1 MEDLFDLSNLQ
12 VVGTTVTEF
21 IIGLLLTSILSI
33 LIKNIYLSFSNSVSN
48 KSIIANIFPLFSVSI
63 FLIVITIKS
72 SIVLSLGLVGALSI
86 IRFRTAIKEAEQIVY
101 FLILTGISIAVAA
114 GSYLTPFL
122 LVLFIYVYNYYLSTK
137 KNKSVYSINDQIVLT
152 LDKIDNNSIEEL
164 IVTLNESNV
173 NVDVQSIIKK
183 DDQTVIVLKLS
194 DFDLTK
200 LSLVEEFL
208 KSNKIKNKEI
218 QFFSSSE
225 WNILKKIFFLI
236 RD

>member
-1 MEDLFDLSNLQ
+1 MEDLFDISNLQ
-12 VVGTTVTEF
+12 IVGTTVTEF
-21 IIGLLLTSILSI
+21 LIGLLLTGILSI

-48 KSIIANIFPLFSVSI
+48 KSIIANFFPLFSVSI

-122 LVLFIYVYNYYLSTK
+122 LVLFIYGYNYYLSTK

-152 LDKIDNNSIEEL
+152 LDKVDNKSVEEL
-164 IVTLNESNV
+164 IVTLNERNV
-173 NVDVQSIIKK
+173 NVEVQSIIKK
-183 DDQTVIVLKLS
+183 DDQTVIVLKVS

-208 KSNKIKNKEI
+208 KTNKIKNKEI
-218 QFFSSSE
+218 QFFSSAE
-225 WNILKKIFFLI
+225 
-236 RD
+236 

>member
-1 MEDLFDLSNLQ
+1 MEDLFDISNLQ
-12 VVGTTVTEF
+12 IVGTTVTEF
-21 IIGLLLTSILSI
+21 LIGLLLTGILSI

-122 LVLFIYVYNYYLSTK
+122 LVLFIYGYNYYLSTK

-152 LDKIDNNSIEEL
+152 LDKVDNKSVEEL
-164 IVTLNESNV
+164 IVTLNERNV
-173 NVDVQSIIKK
+173 NVEVQSIIKK
-183 DDQTVIVLKLS
+183 DDQTVIVLKVS

-208 KSNKIKNKEI
+208 KTNKIKNKEI
-218 QFFSSSE
+218 QFFSSAE
-225 WNILKKIFFLI
+225 
-236 RD
+236 